1 MLTSQQIT
9 EPRRP
14 RCAVAGNPHLL
25 GTDSFVSS
33 YLEWPNPVEIRAAK
47 QTGSGRG
54 GGSQ

>member
-33 YLEWPNPVEIRAAK
+33 YLEGPNPVEIRAAK